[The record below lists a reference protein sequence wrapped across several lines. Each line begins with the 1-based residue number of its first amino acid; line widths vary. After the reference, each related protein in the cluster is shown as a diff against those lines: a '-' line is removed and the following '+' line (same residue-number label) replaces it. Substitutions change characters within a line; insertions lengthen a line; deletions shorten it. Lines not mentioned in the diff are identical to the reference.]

1 MWRIFP
7 PINDSPLT
15 CNICHDLFTLDN
27 MWHCNK
33 GGIIGLHHNLLNKE
47 WAYIFRVVAHPSC
60 SDQKN
65 QYSWG
70 FDKRVRASYYREKCL
85 EAFQK
90 GGGVLICRKARL
102 ALISLGIRVCL
113 DYVPLVR
120 CVYFMLILLTR
131 TQHLKRGDTPPSSS
145 FIMISAKRGEI
156 LRLASRENIPSCWF
170 CYKWKRGDGGG
181 DKSGNYATNS
191 LPVI

>member
-1 MWRIFP
+1 MIP
-7 PINDSPLT
+7 PLLQ
-15 CNICHDLFTLDN
+15 CHILSNVNRSLQIL
-27 MWHCNK
+27 HVR

-60 SDQKN
+60 SDQKT
-65 QYSWG
+65 QYSCG
-70 FDKRVRASYYREKCL
+70 FDKRVSASYQREKCL
-85 EAFQK
+85 EAVQK
-90 GGGVLICRKARL
+90 GGVLIRRKARL

-156 LRLASRENIPSCWF
+156 LRLASRENIPSC
-170 CYKWKRGDGGG
+170 
-181 DKSGNYATNS
+181 
-191 LPVI
+191 